1 MAISPDLGERY
12 LDTIY
17 RPGWPLEQYGEAV
30 LAPEEEFGTGDLGTG
45 ELAAPV

>member
-1 MAISPDLGERY
+1 MAFSPDLGERY

-17 RPGWPLEQYGEAV
+17 RPGWPLEQYGEAF
-30 LAPEEEFGTGDLGTG
+30 LGADEWGTGELGTG